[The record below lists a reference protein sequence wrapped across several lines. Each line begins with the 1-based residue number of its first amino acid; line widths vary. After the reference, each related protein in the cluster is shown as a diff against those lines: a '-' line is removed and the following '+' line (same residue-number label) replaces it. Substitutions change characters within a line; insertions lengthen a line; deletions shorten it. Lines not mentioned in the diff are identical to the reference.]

1 MILTKLAE
9 YVAHIDRMAGRSGN
23 KTAFV
28 VHNEVLQSLAAHD
41 DDAAAAAVAA
51 EPAPPV
57 GSDPVA
63 PVVSSPSV
71 SHSTPKRPSS
81 ATRSPLAAVAAAPTT
96 FGQRRSLS
104 SQRAAMRSSSTAAAP
119 GSPLQAASAAAR
131 GGHAASPIADQFNA
145 ALILGDV
152 DAPPPQPP
160 IAPPARPSADSDRP
174 AAPAVDLS
182 QFVSKSDVQALVEA
196 AVQSQLQQTV
206 REISE
211 VSPSPLTR
219 VP

>member
-41 DDAAAAAVAA
+41 DDAAAAAAAVAA

-57 GSDPVA
+57 GSDLVA
-63 PVVSSPSV
+63 PVVSSPSA
-71 SHSTPKRPSS
+71 SHSTAKRPSS

-119 GSPLQAASAAAR
+119 GSPLQASAVAAR
-131 GGHAASPIADQFNA
+131 GGHVASPIADQFNA
-145 ALILGDV
+145 ALILSDV
-152 DAPPPQPP
+152 DAPPQPP
-160 IAPPARPSADSDRP
+160 TAPTARTSADSDRP
-174 AAPAVDLS
+174 AAPAIDLS

-211 VSPSPLTR
+211 VSPSPPVR
-219 VP
+219 